1 VNKLII
7 SLAAVLM
14 VGCSSTPAAKSSGS
28 DSEKMPS
35 TQASE
40 PGTQDAKESAS
51 EVLNKNKKCPKKS
64 KMVNGK
70 CMLQVE
76 SNDGY

>member
-1 VNKLII
+1 
-7 SLAAVLM
+7 M
-14 VGCSSTPAAKSSGS
+14 VGCSSSPAKNTPEP

-40 PGTQDAKESAS
+40 PGPDETKDASS

-76 SNDGY
+76 SND